1 MRLFNNILGIISIGI
16 SSGSSSCFR
25 TKTGKCGEPLSQ
37 GDCNEGEWLV
47 LGESGILEC
56 RDRDCH
62 PEEVMIEGICRH
74 VDDKSMCDGAGEAIF
89 INARGEP
96 HCQCKAGWGR
106 NNRRQHASS
115 RILGKHRNI
124 VTIKS
129 GGECFQEF
137 TKGFCEG
144 NFITKFQEKG
154 LFGCINNPC
163 GNSSLSLPHFT
174 TWISFSEFTC
184 HNIKSSQCN
193 TCLPENLTDCE
204 VEVDPEDNEL
214 RCVHEIGI
222 VPLTVGATC
231 LGKNCCGRNRF
242 WSKYRKRCARIFTRF

>member
-1 MRLFNNILGIISIGI
+1 MRLLYFFLGIVSIRI
-16 SSGSSSCFR
+16 SSGSSSCYK

-37 GDCNEGEWLV
+37 GDCSTQEWLV

-56 RDRDCH
+56 RYRECH
-62 PEEVMIEGICRH
+62 PEEVMIEGKCRH
-74 VDDKSMCDGAGEAIF
+74 VDDTTMCNGSGEAIF
-89 INARGEP
+89 LNARGEP
-96 HCQCKAGWGR
+96 QCQCKAGWGR
-106 NNRRQHASS
+106 NSRRQQGSS
-115 RILGKHRNI
+115 RILGKGRKI

-137 TKGFCEG
+137 TRGFCRH

-184 HNIKSSQCN
+184 HNIKSSKCK
-193 TCLPENLTDCE
+193 TCPPEDLTDCE
-204 VEVDPEDNEL
+204 VEVDTEDNKL
-214 RCVHEIGI
+214 RCANKFEI
-222 VPLTVGATC
+222 VPLTAQDTC
-231 LGKNCCGRNRF
+231 LGKKCCGRHRV
-242 WSKYRKRCARIFTRF
+242 WSKYRGRCVRNFRRF